1 MYLILNR
8 DHFQKEEFNRL
19 FKVLDARRVHK
30 SGMKE
35 IMIEERLNELI
46 AKLAV
51 YSIDLNWALYWV
63 NEKQDSL

>member
-8 DHFQKEEFNRL
+8 DHFQKDDFNRL

-35 IMIEERLNELI
+35 IMIEERLNELM

-51 YSIDLNWALYWV
+51 YSIDLKWNFYWAS
-63 NEKQDSL
+63 EKHDSL

>member
-51 YSIDLNWALYWV
+51 YSIDLN
-63 NEKQDSL
+63 